1 MPKKFYFCRLKI
13 SNPAVTIQF
22 MKKIISVLALAF
34 VFASCNKQLDDA
46 MKSADKDVIL
56 KAADAMY
63 AKKKWKEALSLYE
76 RASKLVAGTDDVAN
90 VIFNSAYAE
99 YYDKNYKLAG
109 HHFKKFA
116 VTFPQD
122 ARAEEASYMSAMSY
136 YKDTHDYNLDQTSND
151 LAINELQDFLNNY
164 PNSERSKN
172 IREMIEELSY
182 KAEFKAYEN
191 ARQYFRMGEYKASN
205 VTFENVLNDFPGTK
219 LRPQIYDY
227 IMKSRYELAMNSIYD
242 LKQER
247 LDNAIAYSKF
257 VEKEIPDTNYAK
269 NAANL
274 REKLTAENERFQKI
288 KVQVEEQ
295 RAKIAAKQKAEQERQ
310 EARTA
315 KKKKSE
321 KDASISTAGGEQ
333 VRKDSAAANTPPPA
347 VTLPIQ
353 K

>member
-1 MPKKFYFCRLKI
+1 
-13 SNPAVTIQF
+13 
-22 MKKIISVLALAF
+22 MKKIISILTLAL
-34 VFASCNKQLDDA
+34 VVVSCNKQFDDA
-46 MKSADKDVIL
+46 MKSADKDVII
-56 KAADAMY
+56 KEADRMY

-116 VTFPQD
+116 VTFPKD

-151 LAINELQDFLNNY
+151 MAINELQDFLNNY

-172 IREMIEELSY
+172 IREMIDELSY
-182 KAEFKAYEN
+182 KSEFKAYEN
-191 ARQYFRMGEYKASN
+191 ARQYFKMGEYKASN
-205 VTFENVLNDFPGTK
+205 VAFENVLNDFPGTK

-257 VEKEIPDTNYAK
+257 LEKEIPDTDYAK
-269 NAANL
+269 TAANL
-274 REKLTAENERFQKI
+274 RDKLTAENERFQKV
-288 KVQVEEQ
+288 KVQVDEQ
-295 RAKIAAKQKAEQERQ
+295 KAKIAAKQKAEQERLD
-310 EARTA
+310 AKAAA

-321 KDASISTAGGEQ
+321 NNASVSAAGGEQ
-333 VRKDSAAANTPPPA
+333 VRADSAAATTPAPA
-347 VTLPIQ
+347 ITLPI
-353 K
+353 KN

>member
-1 MPKKFYFCRLKI
+1 MR
-13 SNPAVTIQF
+13 
-22 MKKIISVLALAF
+22 KIISILAIAF
-34 VFASCNKQLDDA
+34 VFASCNKQFDDA

-76 RASKLVAGTDDVAN
+76 RASKLVAGTDDVGN

-122 ARAEEASYMSAMSY
+122 ARAEEASYMSAMSF

-151 LAINELQDFLNNY
+151 QAINELQDFLNNY

-182 KAEFKAYEN
+182 KSEFKAYEN
-191 ARQYFRMGEYKASN
+191 ARQYFKMGEYKAAN

-257 VEKEIPDTNYAK
+257 VEKEVPETEYAK
-269 NAANL
+269 TAASL
-274 REKLTAENERFQKI
+274 RDKLTSENERFQKVKI
-288 KVQVEEQ
+288 QVEEQ
-295 RAKIAAKQKAEQERQ
+295 KAKIAAKQKAEQERLD
-310 EARTA
+310 AKADA

-321 KDASISTAGGEQ
+321 KDASASTAGGEQ
-333 VRKDSAAANTPPPA
+333 VMKDSATANTPAPA
-347 VTLPIQ
+347 LTLPIQ